1 MKLVFYSLYKPF
13 KIHDERSEPNI
24 SPAAYLEHFLPF
36 DTQLYVSGSQMAL
49 DLFGGG
55 SVRHID
61 FDEDLL
67 HGLVPGTPGG
77 LTRDHTAPLLEVH

>member
-1 MKLVFYSLYKPF
+1 
-13 KIHDERSEPNI
+13 
-24 SPAAYLEHFLPF
+24 
-36 DTQLYVSGSQMAL
+36 MAL

-55 SVRHID
+55 SVRDID

-77 LTRDHTAPLLEVH
+77 LTGNNTAPLLEVHWHAAVSDRSANQTLAS